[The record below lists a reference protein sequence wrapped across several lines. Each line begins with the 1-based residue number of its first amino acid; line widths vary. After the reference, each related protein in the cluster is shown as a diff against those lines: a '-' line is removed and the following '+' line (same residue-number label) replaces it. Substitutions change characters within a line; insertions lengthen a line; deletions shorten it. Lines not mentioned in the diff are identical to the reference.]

1 MTDLRSRLSPQNFE
15 KLLFIH
21 HNLSL
26 FQDIYTI
33 FLYKSEPL
41 MKITTMTSWNSLMT
55 RKSTPL
61 RKKTNRTHHTDFS
74 LFIKNFVYGME
85 GVPFTFQMK
94 RIEEHWS
101 KQGSQYTNPPLLK
114 PGAAGDKTK
123 YILSMFPYPSGNM
136 HMGHYRVY
144 SISDVLSRYYAL
156 KGYEVIHP
164 IGWDAFGL
172 PAENAAIERGI
183 DPEKWTHENIETMRK
198 QLKTTGVHFD
208 WDRELFTCRSDYFKW
223 TQWIFLQLYK
233 KGLVRRTMSEV
244 NWDPIDK
251 TVLAAE
257 QVDQEGRSWRS
268 GAIVQKQKRRQWAVE
283 TPKYAKR
290 LIKGLEALQE
300 DWKEVAFIQANWI
313 GKCDVFRF
321 LLPIKNT
328 GALEEDDFFDL
339 RLANP
344 VDLSQA
350 EFLIVTPQHALVN
363 KNEQKRENYVL
374 ENIRVFNFLNG
385 IEMPVVVQ
393 FDGPDSS
400 NEFILNARIGTAS
413 DKMRFGFLT
422 LSEQKMPS
430 FSKEQIQLI
439 ASSGGFGG
447 YETSRALLDW
457 VVSRQ
462 RSWGTPIPMILDESK
477 RFAQPIS
484 EEDLPLLSNL
494 RGSKVPC
501 SKFPSGFGFVETDTL
516 DTFFDSAWYFL
527 RYLDPN
533 NQNTLVDKHVAN
545 KAMPVNIYVGGVEHA
560 DVHLFFARFMSHFL
574 HDLGVLEEPEPF
586 QRFIAQGYVNGKTF
600 VLGETGAFLGK
611 EDVEEVKGS
620 DGETKYIQ
628 KYTGRPVTLSYEKM
642 SKSKH
647 NGVDPCEVVEKFGMD
662 MSKML
667 LLEAAAPRKPVDWGK
682 TQESDLRGLIRFL
695 DRLTWL
701 VNTYVKQRL
710 SAGSTCKPAPP
721 EIEDMFKTV
730 YNVGARDKIDQA
742 QINMVGGSAE
752 FERCIHALV
761 IMLQV
766 FAPNAAA
773 EFWSALSTVPKIQP
787 HLWKSHEPVTR
798 QSWPTV
804 DQNANIELVLAICGT
819 TMRHPFPRN
828 ELGRMGLYEV
838 VQLAK
843 ENSPLF
849 SILENGNIPIKE
861 YKLERYPG
869 ICVTLHIIVENR
881 DEHEQYIVKEMNAH
895 QQAKRKAS
903 RQLKK
908 KQREAAAE
916 EAAAAKT

>member
-1 MTDLRSRLSPQNFE
+1 MRLS
-15 KLLFIH
+15 LARYC
-21 HNLSL
+21 S
-26 FQDIYTI
+26 
-33 FLYKSEPL
+33 PL
-41 MKITTMTSWNSLMT
+41 PETCLKW
-55 RKSTPL
+55 PL
-61 RKKTNRTHHTDFS
+61 K
-74 LFIKNFVYGME
+74 E
-85 GVPFTFQMK
+85 GAPFTFQMK

-114 PGAAGDKTK
+114 PGAVGDKTK

-156 KGYEVIHP
+156 KGFDVIHP

-183 DPEKWTHENIETMRK
+183 DPEIWTHENIETMRK

-223 TQWIFLQLYK
+223 TQWIFLQMYN

-290 LIKGLEALQE
+290 LIKGLKELQE
-300 DWKEVAFIQANWI
+300 DWKEVAFIQANWL

-328 GALEEDDFFDL
+328 GASEQDDIFDL
-339 RLANP
+339 RLTNP
-344 VDLSQA
+344 SDLSQA
-350 EFLIVTPQHALVN
+350 EFLIVTPKHALVN
-363 KNEQKRENYVL
+363 KNEQKQENYVL

-393 FDGPDSS
+393 IDDTDSS
-400 NEFILNARIGTAS
+400 NEFVLNATIGTAS
-413 DKMRFGFLT
+413 DKMRFRFLS
-422 LSEQKMPS
+422 LPERKMPN
-430 FSKEQIQLI
+430 FSKDEIQLI
-439 ASSGGFGG
+439 ASSSGYGG
-447 YETSRALLDW
+447 YETSRVLHDW

-477 RFAQPIS
+477 RFAQPIP
-484 EEDLPLLSNL
+484 EENLPLLSNL

-501 SKFPSGFGFVETDTL
+501 SKFPSGFGFIETDTL

-533 NQNTLVDKHVAN
+533 NQNMLVDKLVAN

-574 HDLGVLEEPEPF
+574 HDLGVLEQPEPF
-586 QRFIAQGYVNGKTF
+586 QRFIPQGYVNGKTF
-600 VLGETGAFLGK
+600 ILGETGAFLGK
-611 EDVEEVKGS
+611 EEVDEVKGS
-620 DGETKYIQ
+620 DGETKYTQ

-695 DRLTWL
+695 DRVTWL

-710 SAGSTCKPAPP
+710 SAGSNCEPAPP
-721 EIEDMFKTV
+721 EMEDMFKLV
-730 YNVGARDKIDQA
+730 YNVSARDTSADIECTHAHNSAVERLQIMTNSLRKIDQK
-742 QINMVGGSAE
+742 QIEMVGGSAE
-752 FERCIHALV
+752 FERCVHALV

-773 EFWSALSTVPKIQP
+773 EFWSALSTVSKIQP

-804 DQNANIELVLAICGT
+804 DQTANIELVLAICGT
-819 TMRHPFPRN
+819 TMRYPFPKN
-828 ELGRMGLYEV
+828 ELGVMGLYEV

-843 ENSPLF
+843 ENSALF
-849 SILENGNIPIKE
+849 SILENGNVPIKE

-869 ICVTLHIIVENR
+869 ICVILHIILENR
-881 DEHEQYIVKEMNAH
+881 GEHEQYVVKKLTAY

-908 KQREAAAE
+908 KEKEAASE
-916 EAAAAKT
+916 EAVAAEI